1 MPDKIHLEIEVV
13 GEPVI
18 YSDKQRLSTLVKN
31 IIGNSV
37 KYKKLGNNDSY
48 VKFSLVNK
56 EEEILLKF
64 EDNGIGMSE
73 KTLSKMWD
81 MFYRGTNQ
89 STGTGLGL
97 YICKEIINKLGGKI
111 EVKSELKVGSEISI
125 ILNKTSL

>member
-73 KTLSKMWD
+73 KTLAKMFD

-97 YICKEIINKLGGKI
+97 YICKEIISKLDGRI
-111 EVKSELKVGSEISI
+111 EVKSELKVGTIISI
-125 ILNKTSL
+125 VFNKV